1 MSFRSL
7 VLVGIAFLSALVS
20 GPARAGDAQ
29 TAYLAYLAAI
39 KQATSVAQITPLL
52 STEYRV
58 ALEGQPQEALK
69 WLTFRKGDA
78 LAMTNFKVT
87 KESITGDKCILEA
100 SGRDGQGRDSS
111 GKIELIR
118 ENGAWKLNDEAWVT
132 PH

>member
-1 MSFRSL
+1 MLLGSRA
-7 VLVGIAFLSALVS
+7 VVVMAFLLAMAS
-20 GPARAGDAQ
+20 GPVRAGDAQ

-58 ALEGQPQEALK
+58 ALEGQPEEALK
-69 WLTFRKGDA
+69 WLKFRKGDA
-78 LAMTNFKVT
+78 VTMTNFKVT

-100 SGRDGQGRDSS
+100 SGRDGQGRNST
-111 GKIELIR
+111 GKIELIH